1 LINILGSDSEIKTIG
16 MRHGEKMHE
25 TLASKDELLRSEDM
39 GDYLR
44 LSMDDR
50 DLNYN
55 KYLSEGDKKVVQ
67 TEDYTSQ
74 NTTRLTLKEIEE
86 MLLEQPE
93 IISELNQIK

>member
-1 LINILGSDSEIKTIG
+1 

-25 TLASKDELLRSEDM
+25 TLASKDELFRSEDM
-39 GDYLR
+39 GDYLI

-55 KYLSEGDKKVVQ
+55 KYLSEGDKKGIQ

-74 NTTRLTLKEIEE
+74 NTTRLTTLK
-86 MLLEQPE
+86 M
-93 IISELNQIK
+93 

>member
-1 LINILGSDSEIKTIG
+1 
-16 MRHGEKMHE
+16 
-25 TLASKDELLRSEDM
+25 M

-44 LSMDDR
+44 ISMDDR

-93 IISELNQIK
+93 IISELNQVK

>member
-1 LINILGSDSEIKTIG
+1 
-16 MRHGEKMHE
+16 
-25 TLASKDELLRSEDM
+25 SEDM

-74 NTTRLTLKEIEE
+74 NTTRLTLKQIEK

-93 IISELNQIK
+93 IIAELNNGA

>member
-1 LINILGSDSEIKTIG
+1 
-16 MRHGEKMHE
+16 
-25 TLASKDELLRSEDM
+25 M

>member
-1 LINILGSDSEIKTIG
+1 
-16 MRHGEKMHE
+16 
-25 TLASKDELLRSEDM
+25 M

-74 NTTRLTLKEIEE
+74 NTTRLTLKEIEQ

>member
-1 LINILGSDSEIKTIG
+1 
-16 MRHGEKMHE
+16 
-25 TLASKDELLRSEDM
+25 M

-44 LSMDDR
+44 FSMDDR

-93 IISELNQIK
+93 IISELDQIK

>member
-1 LINILGSDSEIKTIG
+1 

-25 TLASKDELLRSEDM
+25 TLASREELLRSVDM

-44 LSMDDR
+44 LGMDDR

-55 KYLSEGDKKVVQ
+55 KYLSEGDKKIEQ
-67 TEDYTSQ
+67 IDDYTSD
-74 NTTRLTLKEIEE
+74 NTTRLTLGEIEE

-93 IISELNQIK
+93 IKAELNMK

>member
-1 LINILGSDSEIKTIG
+1 LGSDSEIQTIG

-25 TLASKDELLRSEDM
+25 TLASQEELLRSEDM

-55 KYLSEGDKKVVQ
+55 KYLSEGDKKFEKV
-67 TEDYTSQ
+67 EDYTSQ
-74 NTTRLTLKEIEE
+74 NTVRLTVKEIEK

-93 IISELNQIK
+93 IISELNQNK